1 MVLNLVTE
9 SRDLSLH
16 CNTFQDP
23 YISRSII
30 SSIISSAH
38 SLYYSYTRD
47 WPASINSALR
57 DFSRTTAPKHEA
69 DCKVRIY
76 SH

>member
-1 MVLNLVTE
+1 MVLNLVTD
-9 SRDLSLH
+9 SLGGLTRDLSY
-16 CNTFQDP
+16 NN
-23 YISRSII
+23 II
-30 SSIISSAH
+30 SSIIAYTSSAH

-69 DCKVRIY
+69 VCKVRIY